1 MMTDMNTQI
10 AWLELGVPPLGGSL
24 SEKEN
29 CSDFLNNGFLVHGFY
44 IKKFGSSEHSHD
56 DGH

>member
-24 SEKEN
+24 SEKEYYFG
-29 CSDFLNNGFLVHGFY
+29 FLNNGFLVRGFFV
-44 IKKFGSSEHSHD
+44 KKFGSAEDSHD

>member
-10 AWLELGVPPLGGSL
+10 AWLELGVPPLGGSH
-24 SEKEN
+24 SGKEY
-29 CSDFLNNGFLVHGFY
+29 CFGFLNDGFLVRGFF
-44 IKKFGSSEHSHD
+44 IKKFGSAEHSHD

>member
-10 AWLELGVPPLGGSL
+10 AWLELGVPPLGDSPSG
-24 SEKEN
+24 KEY
-29 CSDFLNNGFLVHGFY
+29 CFGFLNNGFLVCGFF
-44 IKKFGSSEHSHD
+44 IKKFGSAERSHD